1 MRQKFLLRKD
11 PQKNELTIHE
21 FANLDKE
28 FKGREFVNIDKET
41 FSLLCKETFDDKKM
55 RSAIKKGKDT
65 LVSELRTENMFPIG
79 LYIDKIAESVMELY
93 KSKNLDAFE
102 LLFDDKE
109 FLRIN
114 KSGLEPANN
123 SGD

>member
-1 MRQKFLLRKD
+1 MRQKYLLRKD
-11 PQKNELTIHE
+11 IEKNELTIQE

-28 FKGREFVNIDKET
+28 LKGREFIKIDKET
-41 FSLLCKETFDDKKM
+41 FSLLCEETYDGKKM
-55 RSAIKKGKDT
+55 RSAIKKGKET

-79 LYIDKIAESVMELY
+79 LYVDKIAESVMELY
-93 KSKNLDAFE
+93 ESKNADSYE

-114 KSGLEPANN
+114 QLVTEL
-123 SGD
+123 